1 VVAAALHVAF
11 LRDTVALA
19 QAVPAV
25 EVVILYPPRPEA
37 PEALREAVG
46 PAVRLLP
53 QCGAGLGDAL
63 SGAAATLLADG
74 FDQVAL
80 ISSDNPT
87 LPADYV
93 VEAFVALPHA
103 DVVLGPAEDGGYYL
117 IALRQPHPGLF
128 QAITWSTAV
137 VFEQTLARA
146 AGLGLRVATTPPWYD
161 VDDLAAFDRLRA
173 EIAAGADGVAAHT
186 RRFLQSHRLGNA

>member
-1 VVAAALHVAF
+1 
-11 LRDTVALA
+11 
-19 QAVPAV
+19 
-25 EVVILYPPRPEA
+25 
-37 PEALREAVG
+37 VG

-53 QCGAGLGDAL
+53 QRGEGLSDAL

-87 LPADYV
+87 LPSGYV
-93 VEAFVALPHA
+93 VQAFAALPDA
-103 DVVLGPAEDGGYYL
+103 DAVLGPAEDGGYYL

-128 QAITWSTAV
+128 QDITWSTAV

-146 AGLGLRVATTPPWYD
+146 AALGLRVAITPPWYD
-161 VDDLAAFDRLRA
+161 VDDLAAFHRLRA
-173 EIAAGADGVAAHT
+173 ELAASAGGVATHT
-186 RRFLQSHRLGNA
+186 RRFLQAHRLGDA